1 MAVTCLPSTPQ
12 RLRTCL
18 FALHIIVS
26 SRRHL
31 HSPPMYRPPKTNNS
45 RTSRVNCQN
54 RKQMIGITT
63 NQRQSAIS
71 LYLLTK
77 EGKFRVRRL
86 QKNYVQRPTERRSL
100 SGRLMSTM
108 SVATSA
114 GGTDA
119 ERGLSFAGS
128 VSPSPFIAV
137 ENFSSGP
144 TRAWLASGARE
155 GITAVS
161 PEFRALD
168 HDEPTRRGTNE
179 RTTLNE
185 RGQSSSSYEPRN
197 KEEPSL
203 LQ

>member
-18 FALHIIVS
+18 FALNIIVS

-31 HSPPMYRPPKTNNS
+31 HSPPMYRLPKTNNS
-45 RTSRVNCQN
+45 RTSRVNWPKWEANDRNHNKSTAKCDIALPTDEGRQV
-54 RKQMIGITT
+54 
-63 NQRQSAIS
+63 QSAK
-71 LYLLTK
+71 TPK
-77 EGKFRVRRL
+77 ELCSTANRAAIVIRQINVDHVRC
-86 QKNYVQRPTERRSL
+86 NI
-100 SGRLMSTM
+100 
-108 SVATSA
+108 

-161 PEFRALD
+161 PEFLALD